1 MPTNDQA
8 QADKLDTAT
17 ADGNAS
23 ATEAQATASDNQP
36 ATTAYTAPATEGVAA
51 MDDYMKRL
59 QEALEPAPDGDAAND
74 GNQAGDNPPATEG
87 NDAPPNDADQDT
99 LPATDET
106 PPSPIESE
114 EDSVKRRQRVTTHDD
129 TNAFALQIYRQ
140 SINNGTPINFD
151 TAFARAKNALGIS
164 DAPVDSEKQT
174 EAVNPILTFAEIEAK
189 IKQSILLPEEIE
201 SKIEQLRVERKEAAA
216 NIDTVKQNELT
227 EEIESLRDQLI
238 KAREAVIINEQE
250 FQQQVSESYAKTDSI
265 YPAATDPKHPIH
277 AEVERIW
284 SVMQSQK
291 NPLVSDAD
299 APFKI
304 YQMAANA
311 LSIAPSS
318 SSSKSS
324 PAPTP
329 RPQAVQQSAA
339 VRRTNQQLPV
349 ASGGD
354 RTITPTTALSLP
366 NGLPR
371 STFEYEQ
378 MIHSLNRQ

>member
-1 MPTNDQA
+1 
-8 QADKLDTAT
+8 
-17 ADGNAS
+17 
-23 ATEAQATASDNQP
+23 
-36 ATTAYTAPATEGVAA
+36 
-51 MDDYMKRL
+51 
-59 QEALEPAPDGDAAND
+59 
-74 GNQAGDNPPATEG
+74 
-87 NDAPPNDADQDT
+87 
-99 LPATDET
+99 
-106 PPSPIESE
+106 
-114 EDSVKRRQRVTTHDD
+114 VTTHDD

-140 SINNGTPINFD
+140 AVNNGTPINFD
-151 TAFARAKNALGIS
+151 TAFARAKEALGIS

-174 EAVNPILTFAEIEAK
+174 ENVKPILAP
-189 IKQSILLPEEIE
+189 QEIE
-201 SKIEQLRVERKEAAA
+201 SKIEQLRAERKEAAA

-227 EEIESLRDQLI
+227 EEIEALRDQL
-238 KAREAVIINEQE
+238 KDAREAVITGEQQ
-250 FQQQVSESYAKTDSI
+250 FQKQVSESYAKTDSI

-284 SVMQSQK
+284 SAMQSQE
-291 NPLVSDAD
+291 NPLISDAD

-311 LSIAPSS
+311 LGIAPSS

-339 VRRTNQQLPV
+339 VRRTNQQSPV

-354 RTITPTTALSLP
+354 RTITPTTASSLP

-371 STFEYEQ
+371 STFEYDQ
-378 MIHSLNRQ
+378 MIHSLQ

>member
-74 GNQAGDNPPATEG
+74 GDQVGDNPPATEG
-87 NDAPPNDADQDT
+87 DDAPPNDADQDT

-140 SINNGTPINFD
+140 AVNNGTPINFD

-174 EAVNPILTFAEIEAK
+174 EAVNPTLT
-189 IKQSILLPEEIE
+189 PEEIE
-201 SKIEQLRVERKEAAA
+201 SKIEQLRAERKEAAA

-227 EEIESLRDQLI
+227 EEIESLRDQL
-238 KAREAVIINEQE
+238 KDAREAVITGEQQ

-277 AEVERIW
+277 TEVERIW

-311 LSIAPSS
+311 LGIAPSS

>member
-36 ATTAYTAPATEGVAA
+36 ATTDYTAPATEGVAA

-74 GNQAGDNPPATEG
+74 GDQVGDNPPATEE
-87 NDAPPNDADQDT
+87 NDAPPNDADRDT

-106 PPSPIESE
+106 LKPIDSE

-140 SINNGTPINFD
+140 AVNNGTPINFD
-151 TAFARAKNALGIS
+151 TAFARAQAALGIS
-164 DAPVDSEKQT
+164 DAYIDSEKQT
-174 EAVNPILTFAEIEAK
+174 EDVRPTLA
-189 IKQSILLPEEIE
+189 PEEIE
-201 SKIEQLRVERKEAAA
+201 SKIEQLKAERKEAAA

-227 EEIESLRDQLI
+227 EEIEALREELVG
-238 KAREAVIINEQE
+238 ARKAVITAEQQ
-250 FQQQVSESYAKTDSI
+250 FQHQVSDSWAKCDSV
-265 YPAATDPKHPIH
+265 YPAVADPNHAIH
-277 AEVERIW
+277 AEAERIW
-284 SVMQSQK
+284 AAIQGQE
-291 NPLVSDAD
+291 NPLTSDAD
-299 APFKI
+299 APFKV

-311 LSIAPSS
+311 LGIGPSS
-318 SSSKSS
+318 SYSKSS
-324 PAPTP
+324 SAPTP
-329 RPQAVQQSAA
+329 RPQAVKQSAA
-339 VRRTNQQLPV
+339 VRRTNPQSPV

-354 RTITPTTALSLP
+354 RTFTPTTALSLAT
-366 NGLPR
+366 GLPR
-371 STFEYEQ
+371 STYEYEQ
-378 MIHSLNRQ
+378 MIHGLQRQ